1 MSLTRYNHAGDNE
14 CRSTHAEEM
23 RDLRNIPHAEEVGRA
38 PLAKEQM
45 NTSRVSDEEGPYA
58 QARK

>member
-1 MSLTRYNHAGDNE
+1 
-14 CRSTHAEEM
+14 M

-45 NTSRVSDEEGPYA
+45 NTSRVSDEDDPMVEA
-58 QARK
+58 S

>member
-1 MSLTRYNHAGDNE
+1 
-14 CRSTHAEEM
+14 M

-45 NTSRVSDEEGPYA
+45 NTSRVSDEEDPMVEA
-58 QARK
+58 S

>member
-1 MSLTRYNHAGDNE
+1 
-14 CRSTHAEEM
+14 M
-23 RDLRNIPHAEEVGRA
+23 RDPRNIPHAEEVGRA

-58 QARK
+58 QARKGNTSRLIDEKNPHV